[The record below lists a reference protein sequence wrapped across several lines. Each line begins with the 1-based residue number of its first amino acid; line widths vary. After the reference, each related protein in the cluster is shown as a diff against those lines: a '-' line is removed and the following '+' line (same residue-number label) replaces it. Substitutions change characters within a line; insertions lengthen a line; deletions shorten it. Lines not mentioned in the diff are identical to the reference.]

1 MLVLT
6 AILAAAAL
14 GQKKDELIPA
24 VPTDLATAAYPFVA
38 IESGVSGQ
46 VHVEVDINT
55 KGRVTAARV
64 LSGPGFTCPDVKNVA
79 VVAIR
84 NAATEAAMKTKYKPA
99 RLNGKAVV
107 STARLMFGFTP
118 PQNSSSDNSPKIIT
132 VGTWEPDDSK
142 VNGNDAKSD
151 AGSTTTDARILTVK
165 GKKPATAVLGNPKV
179 FVKPIYPAAAAR
191 LGVKGMVE
199 VKVLIDT
206 DGSVLSAEAL
216 DGHPLLKPGAV
227 TAACSSTFH
236 STQLSGQPVKVSGII
251 RYSFKP

>member
-1 MLVLT
+1 MIQIRPTLVLVLT
-6 AILAAAAL
+6 AVLAAAAF

-38 IESGVSGQ
+38 IESGVSGE

-118 PQNSSSDNSPKIIT
+118 PSRTTQEVEKEKSVKVTGHVTATNSKGGVLNHKAISLPPPTYPNAAHSLRVS
-132 VGTWEPDDSK
+132 G
-142 VNGNDAKSD
+142 
-151 AGSTTTDARILTVK
+151 LVK
-165 GKKPATAVLGNPKV
+165 
-179 FVKPIYPAAAAR
+179 
-191 LGVKGMVE
+191 

-206 DGSVLSAEAL
+206 DGIILSAEPIE
-216 DGHPLLKPGAV
+216 GHPLLKPAAR
-227 TAACSSTFH
+227 TAACKAVFEPT
-236 STQLSGQPVKVSGII
+236 LLEGQPVKVSGII
-251 RYSFKP
+251 SYNFVP